1 MNAPLNPKIK
11 LSKLILEEYQAN
23 EEKIFKTRD
32 LFENEKQ
39 ELVLKKLRFEYIKLL
54 DEMPVLAQAHKDVL
68 YMEEQIE
75 KAKPI
80 DVDGLTKEWNEA
92 RGESYVIVNNPCSK
106 CGEELSRNNEMMLLS
121 NPPQYQYNCLQC
133 GKTEYKLY

>member
-1 MNAPLNPKIK
+1 MK

-54 DEMPVLAQAHKDVL
+54 DEMPVLAQAHKDAI

-75 KAKPI
+75 KAKPV
-80 DVDGLTKEWNEA
+80 DVDGIDLDGLKKEWDEV
-92 RGESYVIVNNPCSK
+92 RGKSYVIVNNPCSR

>member
-1 MNAPLNPKIK
+1 MNAPLNPKMK

-54 DEMPVLAQAHKDVL
+54 DEMPVLAQAYKDAI

-75 KAKPI
+75 KAKPQKGI
-80 DVDGLTKEWNEA
+80 DVDFT
-92 RGESYVIVNNPCSK
+92 PCIKPS
-106 CGEELSRNNEMMLLS
+106 
-121 NPPQYQYNCLQC
+121 
-133 GKTEYKLY
+133 